1 MGIKGNYDVE
11 KLINLVVTG
20 DSDAFSALVEKYNPM
35 LKKILDS
42 YTTEEMSKEDVE
54 DLGQEE
60 LIAFYRAIINFD
72 AEQKNVEFGLY
83 AKICVTNSMISYKR
97 AAAKKSNESLIGDEE
112 INSITDP
119 DGEVSKFFAMRESER
134 ELGEQIEKTL
144 SEYENKVWSY
154 YVNGYSSK
162 EIATKLSSNEK
173 SIDNAGKKFKYVYDK
188 YLNGTSTNVYF
199 SIIPDKNYYLIGED
213 ENYLS
218 LDYEKLVTDITSKT
232 DYMKYIDIFSE
243 LSIDSY
249 YKTDSHWRQEKI
261 VPVAEKLAS
270 NMGVTL
276 SSDYD
281 EIAIGKDFD
290 GVYKGQYAGVNVGSD
305 GITVLTNDVIYD
317 AMAFDYQNE
326 KAIPVY
332 DESKCNG
339 RDPYEAYLGG
349 PLSLVTIENGNATT
363 EKELIMFRDSFGSSL
378 APLFIEGYKKITL
391 VDIRYMHPNML
402 EQFIEFNNQD
412 VLFIY
417 STSVLNNS
425 EMLK

>member
-1 MGIKGNYDVE
+1 MKNFKNIAISVILFSFILALSVFAWVKPADEVSLSERRQLAQFPEFKVATLVSGSFMKNFENYTLDQFPLRELFRSIKSQSETGIFN
-11 KLINLVVTG
+11 
-20 DSDAFSALVEKYNPM
+20 
-35 LKKILDS
+35 
-42 YTTEEMSKEDVE
+42 
-54 DLGQEE
+54 
-60 LIAFYRAIINFD
+60 
-72 AEQKNVEFGLY
+72 
-83 AKICVTNSMISYKR
+83 
-97 AAAKKSNESLIGDEE
+97 KKSNNDI
-112 INSITDP
+112 
-119 DGEVSKFFAMRESER
+119 
-134 ELGEQIEKTL
+134 IEKD
-144 SEYENKVWSY
+144 
-154 YVNGYSSK
+154 GF
-162 EIATKLSSNEK
+162 ITKLEYPLNEK

-199 SIIPDKNYYLIGED
+199 SIIPDKNYYLIAED

-317 AMAFDYQNE
+317 AEVFDYQNE

-349 PLSLVTIENGNATT
+349 PLSLVTIENGNGTT